1 MLSVSGERQVP
12 VSDLVGAAEIADR
25 LGLSHPQAVH
35 TLRQRNADFPAPIA
49 RLRTALIWSW
59 ADVESWART
68 TGRLPSP
75 ADQPHRTDG
84 PPR

>member
-1 MLSVSGERQVP
+1 MSGERQVP

-75 ADQPHRTDG
+75 ADTPHRTDG